1 MKYTKAM
8 PSNTSIAVSM
18 GFDDPMPSPF
28 TSSGIVLGGVG
39 FSVTGSEGGV
49 DGALGSAE
57 AAFLIL

>member
-1 MKYTKAM
+1 M
-8 PSNTSIAVSM
+8 SM

-57 AAFLIL
+57 AEGCASGESLESVS